1 MLLEDD
7 LPKFPFSVLTSVLF
21 WVKLARFEI
30 LERLVSDSLSEVD
43 VFELP
48 IKLLDPDVDEIID
61 LHAWSHE
68 ARFEFF
74 HSLDI
79 IALLR
84 QRHPLETLELVCLLS
99 RQAAINTGDT
109 DFHRYFGLV
118 HFHLLN
124 RMTHEVC
131 LFEVVSIVLRLAD
144 GPTHIESC
152 SLIFGLIEAPHLH
165 SELNWCPELLH
176 RLI

>member
-1 MLLEDD
+1 MLFEDD
-7 LPKFPFSVLTSVLF
+7 LPKFPFSVLTRVLL
-21 WVKLARFEI
+21 WVKLTWFEI
-30 LERLVSDSLSEVD
+30 LKRLVGDSLSEVD
-43 VFELP
+43 VFELSV
-48 IKLLDPDVDEIID
+48 KLLDPDIDEIID

-68 ARFEFF
+68 ARFEFL

-84 QRHPLETLELVCLLS
+84 QRHPLEALELVRLFP
-99 RQAAINTGDT
+99 RQAAINTGDSN
-109 DFHRYFGLV
+109 FHRYFGLV

-144 GPTHIESC
+144 GPTHVESC

-165 SELNWCPELLH
+165 SELYRRPELLN
-176 RLI
+176 RLS